1 MSSSIPIVNTNLEA
15 FKLVKDPT
23 HLLYLLYTKYGD
35 IKEDYNNLIINQ
47 ILFNKLTHLNSKFKE
62 NCYNNNDSEF
72 LKRKYKKKESVE
84 RIPKLYD
91 YYKNYYKYFCRPF
104 FLNFF
109 SASLLHNYYNIKAE
123 IFYKNN
129 YSLSDNK
136 NEAEYKKVKNSMSSI
151 DNDTENKTIFT
162 KRKKYLIDNDID
174 SDKYS
179 ISLSSDIINKDN
191 RGLISKRS
199 ENGSFEKVIYYFIN
213 EYKEIDNKKNINIFE
228 NKNNKV
234 INDNNINDNFIQN
247 KLIITKNKEKFDDI
261 KIVKNIINYNKTIK
275 NKSYSIK
282 TDNDKKFYN
291 IIQNIKGK
299 NNNAVTSKL
308 SRNSSKLEIFKKYSN
323 NINKKQNYICE
334 VLKNQY
340 LSNNKNIIQD
350 CKDNNLEIKNT
361 NKIINEK
368 NKNVSNNK
376 SNKNIFALN
385 KKLIDDQ
392 QSKNLI
398 KIESR
403 NNKEKTHK
411 DCITLKGIKDQYNK
425 QINLIKLL
433 KFSNN
438 YKLFNKGKMKTI
450 TLNMKS
456 KEIKKRENNN
466 KSKYNNEVK
475 NEQNKLDII
484 FQNNNKSKSNKKVN
498 IINKFSPSKI
508 NPHYSTNVN
517 LNNNN
522 TNLIKYKSETT
533 SPKHNV
539 FIRNKLC
546 TKTKSV
552 TNEKLSP
559 FDSINSNKKNHNK
572 KKLTYNLSYSNNE
585 KEENNFKI
593 NIKLFNSE
601 KNHEK
606 RNINLISKN
615 FLFKNYTM
623 GKSLMGNNFNNKMLI
638 NGINNLKSIINI
650 SRNKTKNVMN
660 TFHGKPNPHSLSNSK
675 SSQKSNEKKNILR
688 TSSFNTCTIDNK
700 NIYIN
705 LKMKNNK
712 YKDEMINSMIKSS
725 KMIGNES
732 GKSNIKFFEMNKKIF
747 GKKGI
752 FSPVNIKKSFN
763 FNKRLFKIKNNQ

>member
-1 MSSSIPIVNTNLEA
+1 MA
-15 FKLVKDPT
+15 
-23 HLLYLLYTKYGD
+23 
-35 IKEDYNNLIINQ
+35 
-47 ILFNKLTHLNSKFKE
+47 
-62 NCYNNNDSEF
+62 
-72 LKRKYKKKESVE
+72 
-84 RIPKLYD
+84 
-91 YYKNYYKYFCRPF
+91 
-104 FLNFF
+104 
-109 SASLLHNYYNIKAE
+109 
-123 IFYKNN
+123 
-129 YSLSDNK
+129 
-136 NEAEYKKVKNSMSSI
+136 
-151 DNDTENKTIFT
+151 
-162 KRKKYLIDNDID
+162 
-174 SDKYS
+174 
-179 ISLSSDIINKDN
+179 
-191 RGLISKRS
+191 
-199 ENGSFEKVIYYFIN
+199 
-213 EYKEIDNKKNINIFE
+213 
-228 NKNNKV
+228 
-234 INDNNINDNFIQN
+234 
-247 KLIITKNKEKFDDI
+247 
-261 KIVKNIINYNKTIK
+261 
-275 NKSYSIK
+275 
-282 TDNDKKFYN
+282 
-291 IIQNIKGK
+291 
-299 NNNAVTSKL
+299 
-308 SRNSSKLEIFKKYSN
+308 
-323 NINKKQNYICE
+323 
-334 VLKNQY
+334 
-340 LSNNKNIIQD
+340 
-350 CKDNNLEIKNT
+350 
-361 NKIINEK
+361 
-368 NKNVSNNK
+368 
-376 SNKNIFALN
+376 N

-522 TNLIKYKSETT
+522 TNLIKYKSEAT

-585 KEENNFKI
+585 KEENNFKL

>member
-1 MSSSIPIVNTNLEA
+1 MSSFIQIVNSNLEA

-62 NCYNNNDSEF
+62 NCYNNNHNEF
-72 LKRKYKKKESVE
+72 FKRIYKKKESIE

-129 YSLSDNK
+129 YSLSKDK
-136 NEAEYKKVKNSMSSI
+136 NEAENKKVKNSMSSI
-151 DNDTENKTIFT
+151 DNDTDNKTIFT
-162 KRKKYLIDNDID
+162 KRKRYLIDNDID
-174 SDKYS
+174 SNKYS
-179 ISLSSDIINKDN
+179 ISLTSDIINKDN
-191 RGLISKRS
+191 IGLISKRS
-199 ENGSFEKVIYYFIN
+199 ENDSFQKVILYFIN
-213 EYKEIDNKKNINIFE
+213 EYKEMDNKKNINLLE

-234 INDNNINDNFIQN
+234 INYDNISDNFLKN
-247 KLIITKNKEKFDDI
+247 RFIIIKNKKKINDI
-261 KIVKNIINYNKTIK
+261 KIIKNINHNKKIK

-282 TDNDKKFYN
+282 TDDDKKFCN
-291 IIQNIKGK
+291 IIQNINGK
-299 NNNAVTSKL
+299 NNNAITSKL

-323 NINKKQNYICE
+323 NINKKQKYICE
-334 VLKNQY
+334 ILKNQY
-340 LSNNKNIIQD
+340 LSNNKNIIQNF
-350 CKDNNLEIKNT
+350 KSNNLEIKNT
-361 NKIINEK
+361 NKSINER

-376 SNKNIFALN
+376 SNKNIFELN
-385 KKLIDDQ
+385 KKLIDDN
-392 QSKNLI
+392 QSTNLL

-411 DCITLKGIKDQYNK
+411 DFISLKSIKDQNNK

-433 KFSNN
+433 KLSNN
-438 YKLFNKGKMKTI
+438 YKLFNKSKMKTL

-456 KEIKKRENNN
+456 KEIENNN
-466 KSKYNNEVK
+466 KSKYNNGVK
-475 NEQNKLDII
+475 NEQNKLDIF
-484 FQNNNKSKSNKKVN
+484 FQNNYKSKSNKKVS
-498 IINKFSPSKI
+498 ILNKFSPSKI

-517 LNNNN
+517 INNNN
-522 TNLIKYKSETT
+522 TNLIKYKSEST

-552 TNEKLSP
+552 TNVKLSP
-559 FDSINSNKKNHNK
+559 FDSINSDKKNHNK
-572 KKLTYNLSYSNNE
+572 KKLSYNLSYSNNE
-585 KEENNFKI
+585 KEENNVKI
-593 NIKLFNSE
+593 NMKLFNSE
-601 KNHEK
+601 KNHKK

-615 FLFKNYTM
+615 SLFKNYTM
-623 GKSLMGNNFNNKMLI
+623 GKALMGNNFNNRMLF
-638 NGINNLKSIINI
+638 NGLNNLKSIINI
-650 SRNKTKNVMN
+650 SRNKTKNIMN
-660 TFHGKPNPHSLSNSK
+660 TLHSKPNPHSLSNSK
-675 SSQKSNEKKNILR
+675 SNKKSNEKKNILR
-688 TSSFNTCTIDNK
+688 TSSFNTFTINNK

-712 YKDEMINSMIKSS
+712 YKDEMFNSMMKSS
-725 KMIGNES
+725 KMFGNGS
-732 GKSNIKFFEMNKKIF
+732 GKSNIKYFEKNNKIF
-747 GKKGI
+747 GKKGN